1 MTTTPPTYQTFRDIE
16 KAHTSARSGFN
27 NTADVASLVGQVQMN
42 NLAVVI
48 KYPTNQEVVIFIGDG
63 MNKVSFDSGMMWVEP
78 NANTFVYDPTAST
91 RASRSMTQINEY
103 GAGGTSEPYFL
114 SMDANAIAYFYYASS
129 TTVGPW
135 VATAPSKAI
144 GLPVGI
150 TGGATTT
157 VTPSPSPTPQQPQ
170 PIAVKTPSAIGVAI
184 IRPFANWDG
193 NLPTQLS

>member
-16 KAHTSARSGFN
+16 KAHTSSRSGFN
-27 NTADVASLVGQVQMN
+27 NNADVASLNGQVLMN

-48 KYPTNQEVVIFIGDG
+48 KYPTNQEVVIFIGNG
-63 MNKVSFDSGMMWVEP
+63 VGIVTFDNGMMWVEP

-91 RASRSMTQINEY
+91 RASSAMTQINGN
-103 GAGGTSEPYFL
+103 GASGTTEPYFL
-114 SMDANAIAYFYYASS
+114 SMDANAIASFYHATS
-129 TTVGPW
+129 TTQGNW

-144 GLPVGI
+144 G
-150 TGGATTT
+150 GATASTATPTAVSPTT
-157 VTPSPSPTPQQPQ
+157 PTPQQPQ

>member
-16 KAHTSARSGFN
+16 KAHSSPRSGFN
-27 NTADVASLVGQVQMN
+27 NNVDVASLEGQVLMG

-48 KYPTNQEVVIFIGDG
+48 KYPTNQEVVIFIGNG
-63 MNKVSFDSGMMWVEP
+63 VGKVSFDNGMMWVEP

-91 RASRSMTQINEY
+91 RASNAMTQINGS
-103 GAGGTSEPYFL
+103 GAGGTTEPYFL
-114 SMDANAIAYFYYASS
+114 SMDANAIASFYYASS
-129 TTVGPW
+129 TNTGPW

-144 GLPVGI
+144 GLPPGI

-157 VTPSPSPTPQQPQ
+157 VTSSPSPTPQQPQ